1 MNYDVD
7 AYEQAVNE
15 WFKELKDIVVN
26 DLLWQH
32 INKYPEK
39 KDFEIE
45 AQSADGRKEEDES
58 KDSDNSKE

>member
-7 AYEQAVNE
+7 AYEQAVSE
-15 WFKELKDIVVN
+15 WFKELKDIVTN

-39 KDFEIE
+39 KDFEL
-45 AQSADGRKEEDES
+45 KEEEEPKDEE
-58 KDSDNSKE
+58 NEV

>member
-7 AYEQAVNE
+7 AYEQAVSK
-15 WFKELKDIVVN
+15 WFEELKEIVTN

-39 KDFEIE
+39 KDFEI
-45 AQSADGRKEEDES
+45 KEEDEN
-58 KDSDNSKE
+58 KDCGSSEE